1 MWHFFLYYNH
11 IVQSQC
17 DRLILPTGEG
27 FREAGGFFLYACR
40 HLCGFSAAVI
50 RLHALSSRGF
60 VLDFKVLLQLH
71 LQRKRKNEELL
82 DEYKALLTKTCK
94 IRSICCWL

>member
-27 FREAGGFFLYACR
+27 FREAGVFFCTPVA
-40 HLCGFSAAVI
+40 I
-50 RLHALSSRGF
+50 F
-60 VLDFKVLLQLH
+60 VDFLQLSFACMLCH
-71 LQRKRKNEELL
+71 HEVSFWISKFFFSSTCRENEKNEELL
-82 DEYKALLTKTCK
+82 DEYKALLTETCK
-94 IRSICCWL
+94 IRSICCCL